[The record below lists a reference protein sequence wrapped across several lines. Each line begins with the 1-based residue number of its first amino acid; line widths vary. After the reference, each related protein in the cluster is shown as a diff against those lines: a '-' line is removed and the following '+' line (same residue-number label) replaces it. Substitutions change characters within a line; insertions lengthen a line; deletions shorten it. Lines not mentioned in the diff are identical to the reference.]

1 VRRRLAWWLLVAVL
15 AAGCTTSNANEG
27 TPSDQTDVWFIQ
39 HMAGQLLQTTAIL
52 DLAGDRITHP
62 KLARLA
68 ETMNQQQQDH
78 LQQPQGWLDSR
89 GLAPYDPSRIPPPQ
103 GERPD
108 AAVRGAW
115 GRVRSGLP
123 GGDGGPAPAPGAS
136 SRGPSSARAAC
147 LRSVSSP
154 PSCWPN
160 RRPRSTRWRPG
171 GGRGP
176 RATPF
181 IGCPGDASV
190 SAERYWSL

>member
-52 DLAGDRITHP
+52 DLADDRITHP

-89 GLAPYDPSRIPPPQ
+89 GLAPYDPQQDPT
-103 GERPD
+103 
-108 AAVRGAW
+108 AAR
-115 GRVRSGLP
+115 
-123 GGDGGPAPAPGAS
+123 
-136 SRGPSSARAAC
+136 
-147 LRSVSSP
+147 
-154 PSCWPN
+154 
-160 RRPRSTRWRPG
+160 
-171 GGRGP
+171 
-176 RATPF
+176 RAT
-181 IGCPGDASV
+181 
-190 SAERYWSL
+190 